1 MRFGPTCL
9 KPRRTSSQNTKR
21 PSFAIWVTGADQIV
35 IDIGGGKSC
44 PFAKHANAEARTTI
58 VALDIS
64 AEELRSN
71 ADVTLKVVGDLTG
84 RMPMGNETADLIV
97 SRSVLEHLEDLDSFM
112 RECLRVLKKGG
123 YTIHL
128 WPSKYAPFAVLN
140 QVLPNFISKRLLRF
154 FHPGFAGICGFP
166 AFYHQCFYSAMKD
179 VLQKNSFRIVGMELD
194 FEQSSYFNFF
204 VPIFLL
210 TALYEA
216 LIRRLGIKNMCAF
229 VLVVAQKI

>member
-1 MRFGPTCL
+1 MLQAFFNLNRSVC
-9 KPRRTSSQNTKR
+9 RAIR
-21 PSFAIWVTGADQIV
+21 PYLPQARENLFAKYEETVVRYMGHRADQIV

-112 RECLRVLKKGG
+112 
-123 YTIHL
+123 
-128 WPSKYAPFAVLN
+128 
-140 QVLPNFISKRLLRF
+140 
-154 FHPGFAGICGFP
+154 
-166 AFYHQCFYSAMKD
+166 
-179 VLQKNSFRIVGMELD
+179 
-194 FEQSSYFNFF
+194 
-204 VPIFLL
+204 
-210 TALYEA
+210 
-216 LIRRLGIKNMCAF
+216 
-229 VLVVAQKI
+229 